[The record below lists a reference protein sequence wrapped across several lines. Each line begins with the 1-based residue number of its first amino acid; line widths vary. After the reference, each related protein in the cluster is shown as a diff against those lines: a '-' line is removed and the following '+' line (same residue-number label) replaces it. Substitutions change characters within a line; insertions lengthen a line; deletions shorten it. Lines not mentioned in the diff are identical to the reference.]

1 MSIGHVAAIRAEMD
15 NGHMRLGWTVTVER
29 SEDLKRIEIARCVLK
44 RKHHEL
50 GTRVRAAACY
60 GSVAHRAAR
69 EHSDVELTIITD
81 ETVPYEDEYFFE
93 QGTLVEC
100 TLVSEARML
109 AAARLVPV
117 DWGIKS
123 DQYRHHHVLY
133 DPDQFF
139 PRLWSVANDLAP
151 SDFDQALAESWW
163 HVYELRGKVH
173 NAVADDDVV
182 RAIYTAW
189 TFAYWTAMRIALHE
203 RRPYESGRTLWR
215 EVANRGYGMPELVDG
230 LVTGRLPE
238 VGWGLETAWER
249 TSSWGAPPQ
258 D

>member
-1 MSIGHVAAIRAEMD
+1 
-15 NGHMRLGWTVTVER
+15 MRLGWTVTVER

-109 AAARLVPV
+109 AAARPVPV
-117 DWGIKS
+117 DWGIKA

-139 PRLWSVANDLAP
+139 PRLWSVADDLAP
-151 SDFDQALAESWW
+151 SDFDQAVAESWW
-163 HVYELRGKVH
+163 YVYELRGKVH
-173 NAVADDDVV
+173 NAVADADAA
-182 RAIYTAW
+182 RTIYTAW

-215 EVANRGYGMPELVDG
+215 EAADRGYGMPELLDVLAAG
-230 LVTGRLPE
+230 QLPHVGRG
-238 VGWGLETAWER
+238 VETVWEQTR
-249 TSSWGAPPQ
+249 SWGAPPQ
-258 D
+258 S